1 MQETKHA
8 FIALCTYDTPMHTQI
23 LTSNIKSFENKSI
36 KKKSLFAK
44 QPQVLIE
51 IEFDL
56 SIVDIFV
63 LFSIDTELNMY

>member
-36 KKKSLFAK
+36 KKSLFAK
-44 QPQVLIE
+44 EPQVLIK

>member
-44 QPQVLIE
+44 QP
-51 IEFDL
+51 
-56 SIVDIFV
+56 
-63 LFSIDTELNMY
+63 